1 MHYNRRRTWKLLVVF
16 LRAAC
21 HQYAVLAEKSN
32 HRAARRVLVI
42 EDHLDTVRSLF
53 FLLRGMGHEVDYAIN
68 GYSALRAARE
78 LRPEYI
84 FMDLS
89 LPDTDGWQL
98 ARQLRR
104 EPGLETVKVYAITGS
119 NTAEDRRRSAE
130 AGFRDHL
137 VKPVDPRRIEELLED
152 R

>member
-1 MHYNRRRTWKLLVVF
+1 MAV
-16 LRAAC
+16 
-21 HQYAVLAEKSN
+21 VLASKT
-32 HRAARRVLVI
+32 HRAVRRVLVV

-68 GYSALRAARE
+68 GYSAVRAARE
-78 LRPEYI
+78 LRPEFI
-84 FMDLS
+84 FMDLT

-119 NTAEDRRRSAE
+119 NTAEDRQRSVE

-137 VKPVDPRRIEELLED
+137 VKPVDPRVIEELLED
-152 R
+152 Q

>member
-1 MHYNRRRTWKLLVVF
+1 MLVV
-16 LRAAC
+16 
-21 HQYAVLAEKSN
+21 
-32 HRAARRVLVI
+32 

-78 LRPEYI
+78 LRPEFV

-104 EPGLETVKVYAITGS
+104 EPGLEAVKVFAITGS
-119 NTAEDRRRSAE
+119 NTAEDRQRSVE
-130 AGFRDHL
+130 AGFRDYL
-137 VKPVDPRRIEELLED
+137 VKPVDPRVIEELLED
-152 R
+152 Q

>member
-1 MHYNRRRTWKLLVVF
+1 MQPLK
-16 LRAAC
+16 AA
-21 HQYAVLAEKSN
+21 
-32 HRAARRVLVI
+32 HRATRRVLVI

-78 LRPEYI
+78 LRPEFV
-84 FMDLS
+84 FMDLT

-104 EPGLETVKVYAITGS
+104 EPGLEAVKVFAITGS
-119 NTAEDRRRSAE
+119 DTAEDRQRSVE

-137 VKPVDPRRIEELLED
+137 VKPVDPRVIEELLED
-152 R
+152 Q

>member
-1 MHYNRRRTWKLLVVF
+1 VKAT
-16 LRAAC
+16 
-21 HQYAVLAEKSN
+21 
-32 HRAARRVLVI
+32 HRAARRVLVV

-68 GYSALRAARE
+68 GYSAMRAARE

-84 FMDLS
+84 FMDLT

-119 NTAEDRRRSAE
+119 NTAEDRQRSVE

-137 VKPVDPRRIEELLED
+137 VKPVDPRVIEELLED
-152 R
+152 Q

>member
-1 MHYNRRRTWKLLVVF
+1 MANMMV
-16 LRAAC
+16 
-21 HQYAVLAEKSN
+21 VLASKPT
-32 HRAARRVLVI
+32 HRAVRRVLVI

-68 GYSALRAARE
+68 GYSAVRAARE

-84 FMDLS
+84 FMDLT

-104 EPGLETVKVYAITGS
+104 EPGLETVKVFAITGS
-119 NTAEDRRRSAE
+119 NTAEDRQRSAE
-130 AGFRDHL
+130 AGFKEHL
-137 VKPVDPRRIEELLED
+137 VKPVDPRRIEQLLED
-152 R
+152 E

>member
-1 MHYNRRRTWKLLVVF
+1 MFRRHCHYLGMP
-16 LRAAC
+16 A
-21 HQYAVLAEKSN
+21 SN
-32 HRAARRVLVI
+32 KQPGRRVLVV

-78 LRPEYI
+78 LRPQFV
-84 FMDLS
+84 FMDLT

-104 EPGLETVKVYAITGS
+104 EPGLETVRVYAITGR
-119 NTAEDRRRSAE
+119 NTAEDRQRSVE
-130 AGFRDHL
+130 AGFHDHL
-137 VKPVDPRRIEELLED
+137 IKPVDPNRLEQLLAEP
-152 R
+152 

>member
-1 MHYNRRRTWKLLVVF
+1 M
-16 LRAAC
+16 AS
-21 HQYAVLAEKSN
+21 VLASK
-32 HRAARRVLVI
+32 RMQRPARRVLVV

-78 LRPEYI
+78 LRPEFI
-84 FMDLS
+84 FMDLT

-119 NTAEDRRRSAE
+119 NTAEDRQRSVE

-137 VKPVDPRRIEELLED
+137 VKPVDPRHIEELLQD
-152 R
+152 N

>member
-1 MHYNRRRTWKLLVVF
+1 MFRRHCHYLGMP
-16 LRAAC
+16 A
-21 HQYAVLAEKSN
+21 SN
-32 HRAARRVLVI
+32 KPGRRVLVV

-78 LRPEYI
+78 LRPQFV
-84 FMDLS
+84 FMDLT

-104 EPGLETVKVYAITGS
+104 EPGLETVRVYAITGR
-119 NTAEDRRRSAE
+119 NTDEDRRRSVE
-130 AGFRDHL
+130 AGFHDHL
-137 VKPVDPRRIEELLED
+137 IKPVDPGRLEQLLAEP
-152 R
+152 

>member
-1 MHYNRRRTWKLLVVF
+1 MSRKSQLCSRRCV
-16 LRAAC
+16 ANIAP
-21 HQYAVLAEKSN
+21 VLAPKHN
-32 HRAARRVLVI
+32 QRATRRVLVI

-68 GYSALRAARE
+68 GYSALRAARD
-78 LRPEYI
+78 LRPEFI
-84 FMDLS
+84 FMDLT

-119 NTAEDRRRSAE
+119 NTAEDRQRSVE

-137 VKPVDPRRIEELLED
+137 VKPVDPRRIEELLKD
-152 R
+152 N

>member
-1 MHYNRRRTWKLLVVF
+1 MMV
-16 LRAAC
+16 
-21 HQYAVLAEKSN
+21 VLASKPT
-32 HRAARRVLVI
+32 HRAVRRVLVI

-68 GYSALRAARE
+68 GYSAVRAARE

-84 FMDLS
+84 FMDLT

-104 EPGLETVKVYAITGS
+104 EPGLETVKVFAITGS
-119 NTAEDRRRSAE
+119 NTAEDRQRSAE
-130 AGFRDHL
+130 AGFKEHL
-137 VKPVDPRRIEELLED
+137 IKPVDPRRIEQLLED
-152 R
+152 E

>member
-1 MHYNRRRTWKLLVVF
+1 MMV
-16 LRAAC
+16 
-21 HQYAVLAEKSN
+21 VLASKPT
-32 HRAARRVLVI
+32 HRAVRRVLVI

-78 LRPEYI
+78 LRPQFV
-84 FMDLS
+84 FMDLT

-104 EPGLETVKVYAITGS
+104 EPGLETVRVYAITGR
-119 NTAEDRRRSAE
+119 NTAEDRQRSVE
-130 AGFRDHL
+130 AGFHDHL
-137 VKPVDPRRIEELLED
+137 IKPVDPNRLEQLLAEP
-152 R
+152 

>member
-1 MHYNRRRTWKLLVVF
+1 MMV
-16 LRAAC
+16 
-21 HQYAVLAEKSN
+21 VLASKPT
-32 HRAARRVLVI
+32 HRAVRRVLVI

-68 GYSALRAARE
+68 GYSAVRAARE

-84 FMDLS
+84 FMDLT

-104 EPGLETVKVYAITGS
+104 EPGLETVKVFAITGS
-119 NTAEDRRRSAE
+119 NTAEDRQRSAE
-130 AGFRDHL
+130 AGFKEHL
-137 VKPVDPRRIEELLED
+137 VKPVDPRRIEQLLED
-152 R
+152 E